1 LFFYKGKIHVSNEHL
16 KCFLLFLVSKKLH
29 RLNIKHKFS
38 VTFQFL
44 DIKWSQ
50 GLNFLTI
57 LLKMI
62 KLQEEQLKLIENSLV
77 VFIPYFWMNVMSVYS
92 LSNSLVF
99 DKPNLLIS
107 KKFLP
112 KFVKILQKKFVFSGD
127 KLTISFHKFWYK
139 SLSMKCLSL
148 SCN

>member
-1 LFFYKGKIHVSNEHL
+1 MITRV
-16 KCFLLFLVSKKLH
+16 
-29 RLNIKHKFS
+29 KFS
-38 VTFQFL
+38 NDFV
-44 DIKWSQ
+44 
-50 GLNFLTI
+50 
-57 LLKMI
+57 
-62 KLQEEQLKLIENSLV
+62 ENDQTTGGTV
-77 VFIPYFWMNVMSVYS
+77 KINWKFTGCFIPYFWMNVMSVYS

-99 DKPNLLIS
+99 DEPNLLIS

-139 SLSMKCLSL
+139 SLSMKCMSL